1 MPTASPLFKWI
12 WSEADSEW
20 DLLMATYGYHGI
32 VVVQFSYNV
41 LIQGHSLSIMNTMY
55 NEWRGVSL
63 WPLISM
69 RDSHYG
75 GAIQMTLLFFTAHA
89 RAGSPFN
96 NNDDGHDTYQWNC
109 ISWPIVPEQRVNQ
122 SCMHARI
129 DLEYRCNVHK
139 YVYRWR
145 YIHLEDLISTYQH
158 HCRILI
164 STHTYLHPVYIHQP
178 ADRAQLHT
186 TTDLEHMM
194 IRLVFTTRTA
204 SSSMPT
210 RQYNDMPHDYLVN
223 NPNSSTNS
231 NSGRRMQ
238 WYSYSC
244 YPRTIYAGH
253 IPQPQLIFR
262 NREGTYHGGFVV
274 SEDNFGYARY
284 YYCGNPYF
292 FAAVSEHS
300 IVDDHRAGPIRQNS
314 NNYISG
320 QRTQT
325 QMQMQSKHRPLDR
338 TPPPPPPII
347 GTTLE

>member
-1 MPTASPLFKWI
+1 MTWSQSLTFDIDERFSLWRCNTNDIVILHCSCSGWI
-12 WSEADSEW
+12 
-20 DLLMATYGYHGI
+20 I
-32 VVVQFSYNV
+32 VQQQCWARHISMK
-41 LIQGHSLSIMNTMY
+41 LHSLTRCSGKSIM
-55 NEWRGVSL
+55 
-63 WPLISM
+63 
-69 RDSHYG
+69 
-75 GAIQMTLLFFTAHA
+75 HA
-89 RAGSPFN
+89 CTHRFGI
-96 NNDDGHDTYQWNC
+96 YIW
-109 ISWPIVPEQRVNQ
+109 
-122 SCMHARI
+122 
-129 DLEYRCNVHK
+129 CNVHK

-314 NNYISG
+314 NNYING

-325 QMQMQSKHRPLDR
+325 RMQMQPKHRPLDR
-338 TPPPPPPII
+338 TPPPPPLPII